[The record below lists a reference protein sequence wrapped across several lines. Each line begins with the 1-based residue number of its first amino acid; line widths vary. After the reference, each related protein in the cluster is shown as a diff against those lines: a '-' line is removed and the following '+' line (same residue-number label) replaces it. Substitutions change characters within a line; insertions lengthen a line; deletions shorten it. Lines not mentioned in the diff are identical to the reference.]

1 MPGNHFD
8 GALEEIFDVFT
19 SGNKRGKL
27 THITKQIEMMMV
39 FSIH

>member
-19 SGNKRGKL
+19 SGKNRRKL
-27 THITKQIEMMMV
+27 INITKQIEMMV
-39 FSIH
+39 IFSIH